1 MIDINSA
8 VTVEKIAGTDFA
20 TGLLLK
26 RLVPLV
32 SHVSACKKVLIIKSQ
47 IDLDVWMP

>member
-1 MIDINSA
+1 VPSRSR
-8 VTVEKIAGTDFA
+8 KIAGTDFA

-26 RLVPLV
+26 RDVRLV
-32 SHVSACKKVLIIKSQ
+32 SHESPRNKVLITQSW

>member
-26 RLVPLV
+26 KT
-32 SHVSACKKVLIIKSQ
+32 SAASIACFRMQESAHYKES
-47 IDLDVWMP
+47 D

>member
-26 RLVPLV
+26 RLVPLYRMFPHARKC
-32 SHVSACKKVLIIKSQ
+32 SL
-47 IDLDVWMP
+47 